1 MKLVQAV
8 AQCLTLK
15 QSLGFR
21 FQTERIILKAFCLAM
36 GKIRMGQVKPVAV
49 RAFLDGH
56 GPVTRHWSRQ
66 WETLRGFY
74 GFALARALARQSPLP
89 AAAPKVTVIFTPYIY
104 SLPELQRLLQAITPE
119 RTWSLSPLTT
129 RALLLLLYGARL
141 RLSEAL
147 KLEDADVDAKDAL
160 LHVRCSKFF
169 KSRLVP
175 VGPKLAGVLADYARQ
190 RPAAGVSHR
199 RFFRS
204 DNGTPVNCFTVQRVF
219 QALRLAAAVKRT
231 DGARY
236 QPRLHDLRQYA
247 GCRSRHRRHT
257 TAMHLLRSGVDIN
270 TIRIWLGHVSLQTTH
285 LYAESDLKMKA
296 KALARCEA
304 PLLQTGHK
312 RTAQKGVMGFLK
324 TL

>member
-8 AQCLTLK
+8 AQYLTLK

-74 GFALARALARQSPLP
+74 GFALTRGLARQSPLP
-89 AAAPKVTVIFTPYIY
+89 AEAPKVTVIFTPYIY
-104 SLPELQRLLQAITPE
+104 SLPEVQRLLQAITPE
-119 RTWSLSPLTT
+119 RTRSLSPLTT
-129 RALLLLLYGARL
+129 RALLLLLYGAGL

-175 VGPKLAGVLADYARQ
+175 VGPKLASVLADYARQ

-204 DNGTPVNCFTVQRVF
+204 DDGTSVNCFTVQRVF
-219 QALRLAAAVKRT
+219 RALRLAAEVKRT

-236 QPRLHDLRQYA
+236 QPRLHDLRHTAAVHRLVA
-247 GCRSRHRRHT
+247 GYREG
-257 TAMHLLRSGVDIN
+257 ADLQMLLVQLSAY
-270 TIRIWLGHVSLQTTH
+270 LGHVSLAGTQKYLTITPE
-285 LYAESDLKMKA
+285 LREQASARFARYALGGSHE
-296 KALARCEA
+296 
-304 PLLQTGHK
+304 
-312 RTAQKGVMGFLK
+312 
-324 TL
+324 